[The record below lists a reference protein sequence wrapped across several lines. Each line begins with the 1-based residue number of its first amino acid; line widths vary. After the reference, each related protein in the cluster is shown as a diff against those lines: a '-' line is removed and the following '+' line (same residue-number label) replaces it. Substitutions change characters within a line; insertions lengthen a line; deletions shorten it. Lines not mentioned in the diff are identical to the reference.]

1 MGTLKGIFLLLL
13 FSAFAF
19 AVDAGQERMTAFH
32 ETILSSFDYF
42 ALPGFF
48 TYDHDPRYWLHNIA
62 LGKWRIGV
70 KVKDKIAFLYEGFGQ
85 EASQTPEELII
96 QAKIENHQITARLF
110 PMMVGREEMRWEGAV
125 GLVVESKPEADIV
138 VFFGA
143 PGRVRIHG
151 FGSEL
156 PFRWQ
161 YLLQPELTLVKPKW
175 MEKEGILYSSIQE
188 STLYVSAASISPA
201 EVSEDGFWLKY
212 EAKGRFSMCVAFSE
226 EESRAIELVKRNVIN
241 EERKLKEHYKKL
253 FESAWIKTPEPIL
266 DEAFR
271 CALWNLEFTWV
282 RPWGWIEAVHHWGT
296 LYSQQH
302 SLAADW
308 LGQGD
313 RSREMILTH
322 ARHILP
328 DGMIPQLDTYGRARV
343 DFGGWNQFYVWDI
356 QHHWRMTADREF
368 AKEIYPTLLKVIAK
382 TFTAHDTDGN
392 GLLGFGQ
399 QIGNQEDYIST
410 PEDGTSPT
418 IAGIEM
424 LRTKAELAEALGY
437 KEEAR
442 EAREKA
448 RWMEGNLKKELWQR
462 ELGWFAFYK
471 DALGVSHIEPPY
483 HSLIWPVIYE
493 ILDPLD
499 SYTSLRHLKEALK
512 GKDGEIYV
520 SNLFPL
526 YVNATVGSQAGGQQQ
541 PWATLGFSRLGFFE
555 DGLTP
560 LLWIAKLVV
569 SSPHDGAW
577 PELGIEPTR
586 AYFSPPA
593 AVFIW
598 GVIEGLFG
606 LQLDKPKGILWLRPG
621 IPLKWRNAEL
631 NLPDF
636 SIKFSQTE
644 GELILRIK
652 TRERSKQCLRWVLPV
667 ADIKELKVN
676 GKDVPFKIQPLVSR
690 ILLTYD
696 IPPNEE
702 SEIRIRYEPL
712 SWRISYPSRVGEGDS
727 FGVEIEGGEIL
738 AMEDRAGIVERWE
751 VSGKGK
757 IKVKLKEGIC
767 DLGRRFGE
775 VGGKLF
781 SHRTVFLK
789 CRSRSI
795 DFWLPID
802 LEIRSPIEIEAKEER
817 LPNRSPCV
825 SLLLRNNTSQE
836 IRGKGK
842 VEIGVDEKGKPAI
855 EREMNFEL
863 MKEQIIVIPIT
874 AHPSLLPGDNRV
886 LIHLPNGRIFSS
898 SVRLNELF
906 EEHPYPQERIE
917 AITLPDEL
925 LKADE
930 DWRNFRWWS
939 AYGHP
944 PWNALH
950 APLEGIEG
958 KEINVPALP
967 GLRFPVKERKLA
979 VASWWINQPRLIIE
993 VRREARKLYFLII
1006 PLLDHQDAYSK
1017 VGSISAVCEDGSVIR
1032 KDLFFPGDLDWWGPP
1047 AIIGDFATL
1056 GKGWSRSISVEL
1068 PSAIGNV
1075 VELDLGKERK
1085 VERVIIETNGRY
1097 PALGVLSLLFLR

>member
-1 MGTLKGIFLLLL
+1 MLKMILLLIL
-13 FSAFAF
+13 CLSVLAFA
-19 AVDAGQERMTAFH
+19 ADAGQERITAFH

-70 KVKDKIAFLYEGFGQ
+70 KTKDKIVFLYEGFGQ
-85 EASQTPEELII
+85 ETTQTPEELVIK
-96 QAKIENHQITARLF
+96 AKIGNHQVTARLF

-125 GLVVESKPEADIV
+125 GLVVESKPPADIV

-143 PGRVRIHG
+143 PGRLRILPL
-151 FGSEL
+151 FSEL

-161 YLLQPELTLVKPKW
+161 YLLQPELTLAKPKW
-175 MEKEGILYSSIQE
+175 MEKKKIFYSPIE
-188 STLYVSAASISPA
+188 ETTLYVSASSRSLA

-226 EESRAIELVKRNVIN
+226 DESRAIELAKRDVLS

-271 CALWNLEFTWV
+271 CALWNLEFNWV

-308 LGQGD
+308 LGQKD

-343 DFGGWNQFYVWDI
+343 DFGGWNQFYVWDV
-356 QHHWRMTADREF
+356 QHHWRLTGDRAF
-368 AKEIYPTLLKVIAK
+368 AKEIYSTLLKVIEK
-382 TFTAHDTDGN
+382 TFTAHDPDGN

-424 LRTKAELAEALGY
+424 LRTKEELAEALGD
-437 KEEAR
+437 EAEAR

-448 RWMEGNLKKELWQR
+448 KWMEDNLKKELWQR

-499 SYTSLRHLKEALK
+499 SYTSLRHLREALK

-520 SNLFPL
+520 SNLFPS

-541 PWATLGFSRLGFFE
+541 PWATLGFCRLGFFE
-555 DGLTP
+555 DGLAP

-569 SSPHDGAW
+569 SPPHDGAW

-606 LQLDKPKGILWLRPG
+606 LQVDKPKGVLWLRPG

-636 SIKFSQTE
+636 KMLISHRE
-644 GELILRIK
+644 GELTLRINTK
-652 TRERSKQCLRWVLPV
+652 ERFKQCIRWALPIV
-667 ADIKELKVN
+667 DIKEVKVN
-676 GKDVPFKIQPLVSR
+676 GKNVPFKIQPLVSR

-696 IPPNEE
+696 IPSTDE

-712 SWRISYPSRVGEGDS
+712 SWRLSYPSRVAEGES
-727 FGVEIEGGEIL
+727 FCVEIKGGEIL
-738 AMEDRAGIVERWE
+738 AMEDRAGIVESWE
-751 VSGKGK
+751 VLGNGK
-757 IKVKLKEGIC
+757 IKVKLKERIC
-767 DLGRRFGE
+767 ELERRFGE
-775 VGGKLF
+775 VGRRLF
-781 SHRTVFLK
+781 SHRTFFLK
-789 CRSRSI
+789 CRSHSI
-795 DFWLPID
+795 VFWLPVD
-802 LEIRSPIEIEAKEER
+802 LEIVPPIEVEAKEDR
-817 LPNRSPCV
+817 LLNRSYCV
-825 SLLLRNNTSQE
+825 SLFLRNNTSQE

-842 VEIGVDEKGKPAI
+842 VEIGVDEMGKQGI
-855 EREMNFEL
+855 VREVNFVFK
-863 MKEQIIVIPIT
+863 KEQIILIPLLP
-874 AHPSLLPGDNRV
+874 HPSLLPGENRV
-886 LIHLPNGRIFSS
+886 LVHLPNGRILSS
-898 SVRLNELF
+898 SVRLSELF
-906 EEHPYPQERIE
+906 EEHPYSQEKMG
-917 AITLPDEL
+917 AITLPDEIL
-925 LKADE
+925 RADE
-930 DWRNFRWWS
+930 EWRSFRWWS

-944 PWNALH
+944 PWNSLR
-950 APLEGIEG
+950 APLEGIKG
-958 KEINVPALP
+958 KEISVPALP
-967 GLRFPVKERKLA
+967 GLRFPIKEGKLA
-979 VASWWINQPRLIIE
+979 VASWWINQPRLSID
-993 VRREARKLYFLII
+993 VRKEARKLYFLLI
-1006 PLLDHQDAYSK
+1006 PFLDHQDAYSK
-1017 VGSISAVCEDGSVIR
+1017 VGSISAICEDESVIR
-1032 KDLFFPGDLDWWGPP
+1032 KELFFPGDLDLWGPP
-1047 AIIGDFATL
+1047 AIIGDFSTL
-1056 GKGWSRSISVEL
+1056 GKGWSKSISVEL

-1075 VELDLGKERK
+1075 VELDLGKERT
-1085 VERVIIETNGRY
+1085 VEKVIIETNGRY
-1097 PALGVLSLLFLR
+1097 PALGVLSLLCLR